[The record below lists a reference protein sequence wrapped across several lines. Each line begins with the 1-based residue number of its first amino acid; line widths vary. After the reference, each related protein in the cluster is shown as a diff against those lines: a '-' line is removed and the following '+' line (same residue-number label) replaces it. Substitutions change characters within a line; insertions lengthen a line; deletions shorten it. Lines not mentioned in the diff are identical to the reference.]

1 MQALA
6 NVVTAMP
13 ARKALQIC
21 ADSLSDAFTWVRE
34 LAEEVR
40 KVRSEALKRMP

>member
-1 MQALA
+1 
-6 NVVTAMP
+6 
-13 ARKALQIC
+13 
-21 ADSLSDAFTWVRE
+21 LSEAFTWVRE